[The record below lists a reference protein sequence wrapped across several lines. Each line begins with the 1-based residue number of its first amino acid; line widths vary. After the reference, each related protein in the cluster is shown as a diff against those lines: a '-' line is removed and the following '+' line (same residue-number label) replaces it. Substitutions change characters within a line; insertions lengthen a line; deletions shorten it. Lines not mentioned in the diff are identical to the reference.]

1 MDGTQIGTF
10 PNQSK
15 FFLAFF
21 YTTLTELLSVGID
34 FGTTNFNALFT
45 SEHIQ
50 VALSLLLPH
59 IARWKHITILTDT
72 WAPMFGA
79 LKIINP
85 SLTQYGAPL
94 LQSMSLM
101 RCNDYVSYSR
111 RFQPR
116 QLKDLEFLTSP
127 ATSSEKTRLGLLPSL
142 KHLTL
147 RGVHV
152 DWDALG
158 NILEASG
165 SGLSHLE
172 LASHPKDVRPSIS
185 QFHRL
190 LHSTPNLQTLYVVG
204 TGPEGPASENDS
216 VHNYE
221 PVHLPDLRNVALGYR
236 TETGG
241 RSLLH
246 FLDAPNVQSLVL
258 DDTTYPADQSDVNA
272 GPILSYLGTKQC
284 DGNEHSPEE
293 ASQPQ
298 PPVEAE
304 KRRKR
309 SICVAQSSE
318 GKQRHGAGAF
328 PLLSH
333 VVLRNVKST
342 FRPLTTFFNSLHNV
356 THLELSGMS
365 MLCIHAL
372 VPYALPPSNDIPCPR
387 LHSLTFK
394 DSDYSV
400 EDLDFIIT
408 RLSSCRQARGAPEL
422 QDLNFHVKL
431 SRADDVQLITAA
443 AASSPDSKVRIFS
456 DKESGM
462 ESDDDDL
469 IVDDEDEDAA
479 FRPGGVFN
487 DPVFDAYYAHTVSSH

>member
-1 MDGTQIGTF
+1 M
-10 PNQSK
+10 
-15 FFLAFF
+15 
-21 YTTLTELLSVGID
+21 
-34 FGTTNFNALFT
+34 
-45 SEHIQ
+45 Q

-59 IARWKHITILTDT
+59 IARWKHLTILTDT
-72 WAPMFGA
+72 WAPMYTA

-85 SLTQYGAPL
+85 FLSQSGAPL

-116 QLKDLEFLTSP
+116 QLRDLGFLTSP
-127 ATSSEKTRLGLLPSL
+127 TTSPGRTRADLLPSL

-152 DWDALG
+152 NWDALG
-158 NILEASG
+158 NILGASG

-172 LASHPKDVRPSIS
+172 LASHPRDVRPSIN
-185 QFHRL
+185 QFHKL
-190 LHSTPNLQTLYVVG
+190 LQSTPNLKTLYVVG
-204 TGPEGPASENDS
+204 TGPEGPGSENDS

-221 PVHLPDLRNVALGYR
+221 PVHLPRLRSVALGYR

-246 FLDAPNVQSLVL
+246 FLDAPGVQSLVL
-258 DDTTYPADQSDVNA
+258 DDTTYPADQPDVNA
-272 GPILSYLGTKQC
+272 GPILSYLGTKRC
-284 DGNEHSPEE
+284 DGNEHSPE
-293 ASQPQ
+293 ATSR
-298 PPVEAE
+298 PPTEAE

-309 SICVAQSSE
+309 SICATQDDVD
-318 GKQRHGAGAF
+318 KQCRRAGTF

-342 FRPLTTFFNSLHNV
+342 FQPLTAFFNSLHNV

-365 MLCIHAL
+365 MLPIHAL
-372 VPYALPPSNDIPCPR
+372 VPYSLPPSNDIPCPR

-422 QDLNFHVKL
+422 HDLNFHVKL
-431 SRADDVQLITAA
+431 SRAGDVQLITAA
-443 AASSPDSKVRIFS
+443 AASSPDSNVRIFS
-456 DKESGM
+456 DKDIGIGSE
-462 ESDDDDL
+462 DDDL
-469 IVDDEDEDAA
+469 VIEDESEDSA

-487 DPVFDAYYAHTVSSH
+487 DPMFDAHYAHMTPSY